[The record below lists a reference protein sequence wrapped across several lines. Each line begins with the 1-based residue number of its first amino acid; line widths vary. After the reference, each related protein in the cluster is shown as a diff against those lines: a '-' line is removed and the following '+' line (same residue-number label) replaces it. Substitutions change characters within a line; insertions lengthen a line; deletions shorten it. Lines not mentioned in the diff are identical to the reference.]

1 MKFIRGRMTGT
12 VKAAA
17 VLLLLCLSAVI
28 ALTACGG
35 EQTSPAVATPAP
47 ATPTAAA
54 AAASPAATPSP
65 TPTPTITPTATATP
79 SPPPTP
85 AVNPSVAGYSPLLAE
100 AASNLPA
107 KYDFVRDGLS
117 AEERSILDWADSR
130 LFNNPAFLESE
141 FRPDSWPLGLRNY
154 VEEARFQ
161 VLSGPGDPAADHEFR
176 IASVVPTTRERWLRS
191 CFSIRLTFPTH
202 QPVEYRFLRS

>member
-54 AAASPAATPSP
+54 AAASPAATPS
-65 TPTPTITPTATATP
+65 
-79 SPPPTP
+79 PTP

-161 VLSGPGDPAADHEFR
+161 ELSGPGDPAADHEFR